1 MIAATLDRA
10 EQRKRK
16 GGKKGEEVP
25 TGGPRE
31 RATHRKRK

>member
-16 GGKKGEEVP
+16 GRKKGEEVP
-25 TGGPRE
+25 TGGPRV
-31 RATHRKRK
+31 